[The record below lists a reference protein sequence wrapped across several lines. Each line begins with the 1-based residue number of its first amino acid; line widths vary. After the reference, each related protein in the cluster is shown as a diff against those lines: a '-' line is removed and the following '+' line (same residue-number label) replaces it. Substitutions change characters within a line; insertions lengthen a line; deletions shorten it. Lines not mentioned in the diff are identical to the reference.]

1 MRIYSGLPKFSQ
13 GVRKDILFLFPKI
26 EVMNIHDKIY
36 EIRGQ
41 KVMLDFDLGELYGVE
56 TRTLNQAVKRNS
68 NRFPEDFMFRLT
80 QEEWDRRSQN
90 VTSSGDR
97 RSQIVIALGEK
108 EVVNPENIDNQPN
121 ENSSQI
127 VMSSDRQSQIV
138 TGSGETGSS
147 RFRNKGVLPYAFTEH
162 GVTMLASVLRS
173 EKAVNMSIAVVRA
186 FIALKE
192 YAVRQPSLT
201 DQLQEIRDRL
211 GEHDV
216 QLNSIYTAIEN
227 LLDNRATRRLR
238 TRRRVPERTRRVRPR
253 RSKGRRFYEGLSSSD
268 EVPGRAEE
276 LAEQRE
282 DRFQKVMGYRGPG

>member
-1 MRIYSGLPKFSQ
+1 
-13 GVRKDILFLFPKI
+13 
-26 EVMNIHDKIY
+26 MNIHDKIY

-80 QEEWDRRSQN
+80 EEEWENWSQI

-97 RSQIVIALGEK
+97 RSQIVISYGKGEGGK
-108 EVVNPENIDNQPN
+108 PESTDNQLD
-121 ENSSQI
+121 ENSSQT
-127 VMSSDRQSQIV
+127 VMSSGGPKTNRGKSY
-138 TGSGETGSS
+138 
-147 RFRNKGVLPYAFTEH
+147 LPYAFTEH

-192 YAVRQPSLT
+192 YAVRQPTLT

-227 LLDNRATRRLR
+227 LLDNRAKRRLR
-238 TRRRVPERTRRVRPR
+238 TRRSVAKQLR
-253 RSKGRRFYEGLSSSD
+253 RSSRPNRKTGRIE
-268 EVPGRAEE
+268 
-276 LAEQRE
+276 
-282 DRFQKVMGYRGPG
+282 RG